1 MPRIPTER
9 RGLRKAIRESYDPL
23 AIHNAKPRIRQMV
36 DCYIDGTVESD
47 EELRELDHN
56 LLHGASWHRLDH
68 GFLLHDFMNY
78 QETRLAAN
86 CDYRDCAAFGKKCP
100 MNVASAGKIS
110 SIRTFPQCADEI
122 WHV

>member
-1 MPRIPTER
+1 
-9 RGLRKAIRESYDPL
+9 
-23 AIHNAKPRIRQMV
+23 MV

-56 LLHGASWHRLDH
+56 LLHGASWDRPAP
-68 GFLLHDFMNY
+68 GSRRHDCMNA
-78 QETRLAAN
+78 QGTRLAAS